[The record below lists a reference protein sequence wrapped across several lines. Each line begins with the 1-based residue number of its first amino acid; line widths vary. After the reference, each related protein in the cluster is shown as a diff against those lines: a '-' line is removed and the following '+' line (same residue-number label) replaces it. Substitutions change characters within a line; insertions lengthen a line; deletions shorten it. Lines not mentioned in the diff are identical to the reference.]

1 MSVIFYQWLAGL
13 SMCNGWGRVQDHTS
27 QSCLLTLLRFIHK
40 YIIRAA
46 IRWVMFVL
54 TGKSELERI
63 VSRPLFLFTPLA
75 SFLLSILYLKALS
88 REPKYPAEIT
98 LGVERLIEDGQLP
111 ELCDD
116 WTEDEEPD
124 LADRVLKD
132 NMCYCDKRSAKMG
145 ETLRKALA
153 QIRGYRE
160 LCALVEARRL
170 EKYDAENAHH
180 EKRLLKL
187 WDILMPDEKLINR
200 VTKQWQKIGFQGD
213 DPATDFRGMGVL
225 SLDQLIFFAQYDVA
239 NAREVLSL
247 CTNPEHELPMATAG
261 ITFTS
266 MARNL
271 LHKGIFKIHFYNT
284 VAGAP
289 SMDSFHRIYSFNIS
303 GHIFKLFYKFWVHRE
318 PTSIMEFSFI
328 KNDFEEKLIE
338 SLTVESANLHK
349 VDVNELFS

>member
-1 MSVIFYQWLAGL
+1 
-13 SMCNGWGRVQDHTS
+13 
-27 QSCLLTLLRFIHK
+27 
-40 YIIRAA
+40 
-46 IRWVMFVL
+46 MFVL

-63 VSRPLFLFTPLA
+63 
-75 SFLLSILYLKALS
+75 LS

-247 CTNPEHELPMATAG
+247 CTNAEHELPMATAG

-289 SMDSFHRIYSFNIS
+289 SMDSFHRIYC
-303 GHIFKLFYKFWVHRE
+303 HIFKLFYKFWVHRE